1 MREAGQRAVLGQV
14 PSKGDSRAPEVTLNF
29 HDKLRFM
36 NDGVRLIAIDID
48 GTLLDSKG
56 KLSVENK
63 RAVDA
68 AVDAGIEVS
77 LVTGRRFSMAERIA
91 TLFDHDLTVI
101 ANNGAVIKTSRS
113 HHLSYQD
120 PLPLPSARRALY
132 ATRAFRSSCVAHA
145 EQSEYGQ
152 LVCEEI
158 DPNNLPLRW
167 YLDKSKEDVRY
178 VDSLEEFLTVDPI
191 QLMFGG
197 AVGVMNGVIQ
207 AVMPL
212 VEAGVVKMSRTEYLR
227 NDVSII
233 DILSP
238 TCSKAAALKFLL
250 ARHSWTP
257 ENLMA
262 IGDNHNDHDML
273 ELSGIAVV
281 MGQSVDELKTAGRHV
296 TATNDE
302 CGVAQAI
309 ERFVLK

>member
-1 MREAGQRAVLGQV
+1 
-14 PSKGDSRAPEVTLNF
+14 
-29 HDKLRFM
+29 M

-56 KLSVENK
+56 KLSEENK
-63 RAVDA
+63 DAVDA

-101 ANNGAVIKTSRS
+101 ANNGAIIKTSRT
-113 HHLSYQD
+113 HHLSYKNA
-120 PLPLPSARRALY
+120 LPLPAARQALY
-132 ATRAFRSSCVAHA
+132 VTRAFRSSCVAHA
-145 EQSEYGQ
+145 EESEFGQ
-152 LVCEEI
+152 LVCEGI
-158 DPNNLPLRW
+158 DPNNRPLRW

-197 AVGVMNGVIQ
+197 SVGVMNGVIE
-207 AVMPL
+207 AVTPL
-212 VEAGVVKMSRTEYLR
+212 AGAGVVKMTRTEYLR

-250 ARHSWTP
+250 AQHGWTR

-273 ELSGIAVV
+273 ELSKIAVV
-281 MGQSVDELKTAGRHV
+281 MGQSVEELKTGSRHV

-302 CGVAQAI
+302 NGVARAI
-309 ERFVLK
+309 ERFVLE

>member
-1 MREAGQRAVLGQV
+1 
-14 PSKGDSRAPEVTLNF
+14 
-29 HDKLRFM
+29 M
-36 NDGVRLIAIDID
+36 NDGVHLIAIDID

-56 KLSVENK
+56 RLSEENK
-63 RAVDA
+63 HAVDA

-91 TLFDHDLTVI
+91 TLFEHDLTVI

-113 HHLSYQD
+113 HHLSYKD
-120 PLPLPSARRALY
+120 PLPLPAARQALY

-145 EQSEYGQ
+145 EESEYGQ
-152 LVCEEI
+152 LVCEGI

-197 AVGVMNGVIQ
+197 ALEVMNGVIQ
-207 AVMPL
+207 AVTPL
-212 VEAGVVKMSRTEYLR
+212 VEAGVVKMARTEYLR

-238 TCSKAAALKFLL
+238 TCSKAAALQFLL
-250 ARHSWTP
+250 ARHGWIP

-273 ELSGIAVV
+273 ELSKIAVV
-281 MGQSVDELKTAGRHV
+281 MGQSVEELKTTSRYV

-302 CGVAQAI
+302 NGVAQAI